1 MAVSTVD
8 FNIRPEDGWVLV
20 ATNPTYLNVRPDDFA
35 PWWVAVTAGGA
46 PALGLTGQQFGR
58 GGGDNSRQ
66 PFILP
71 DGITGEV
78 YIRIQDP
85 AAVQPVNQTTH
96 FGVIANVA

>member
-35 PWWVAVTAGGA
+35 PWWVAVTAAGA
-46 PALGLTGQQFGR
+46 PSLALIGQQFGR
-58 GGGDNSRQ
+58 GGEAVREA
-66 PFILP
+66 FILP

-78 YIRIQDP
+78 YIRIADP
-85 AAVQPVNQTTH
+85 IAVQPVNQKRH
-96 FGVIANVA
+96 FGVIVDAA

>member
-20 ATNPTYLNVRPDDFA
+20 ATNPTYLNVRPSNFS
-35 PWWVAVTAGGA
+35 PWWVAVTAGGV
-46 PALGLTGQQFGR
+46 PASGVVGQQYGR
-58 GGGDNSRQ
+58 GGEATRE
-66 PFILP
+66 PFVLP

-96 FGVIANVA
+96 FGVIVNVT